1 MTHVNRTAMPRL
13 GATTTP
19 AAALLH
25 HRALP
30 PTGIVHLGLGNFH
43 RAHQAVHT
51 AAALAA
57 EEGPWGILGVAS
69 HSAAVADALRE
80 QDLRYTVLELS
91 PQRSRVVVPAVHT
104 GALVATR
111 EPDAVLEALAAPG
124 TRIVTLT
131 VTEHGY
137 TFSPRTG
144 ALDTD
149 HPGVRADLRGDGPP
163 RTTLGLI
170 VRGLQRRVRADAAPI
185 TVLSCDNL
193 MGNGHTTARLV
204 AEFVAALPGA
214 ERDELTPYLAGVAF
228 PNSMVD
234 RIVPATTDAYR
245 DAVAAQF
252 GVRDSVPVPAEPFSM
267 WVIEDSFAA
276 GRPAWERGG
285 ALFTADVGPYELL
298 KLRLLNGTHSLI
310 AYLGALDGRDTIPE
324 AIAQPAI
331 HRAAMSVLR
340 EEYLP
345 TVPVPAGVDVEE
357 YIEQLFTRFA
367 NSALRHRT
375 RQVGSDGSV
384 KLAQR
389 VPEPAL
395 AHLVAGRMPH
405 HLALTVAGYL
415 CCIAAPPGFDPG
427 PHAAAMTD
435 PARERL
441 APLASRP
448 TPEFVRA
455 ALATGLL
462 GEALAAHDAF
472 AARVTDLLTVLLHHD
487 VPTAIQEATA
497 PISSTQLPASR
508 GSQHPESGV
517 SAHRAAT

>member
-1 MTHVNRTAMPRL
+1 MTPPDSPGWLPAADSPGPLSAAVPLGRL
-13 GATTTP
+13 SAAATP
-19 AAALLH
+19 PAALLH
-25 HRALP
+25 QRALP

-57 EEGPWGILGVAS
+57 EDGPWGILGVAS

-91 PQRSRVVVPAVHT
+91 PGRTEAVVPAVHT
-104 GALVATR
+104 GALVASR
-111 EPDAVLEALAAPG
+111 EPEAVLDALAAPG

-137 TFSPRTG
+137 TFAPRTG
-144 ALDTD
+144 QLDLD
-149 HPGVRADLRGDGPP
+149 HAGVRADLRGDGPP

-170 VRGLQRRVRADAAPI
+170 VRGLQRRARAGAAPI

-193 MGNGHTTARLV
+193 MANGHTTARLV
-204 AEFVAALPGA
+204 GEFAAALPAA
-214 ERDELTPYLAGVAF
+214 ERDELASYLAGVAF

-245 DAVAAQF
+245 DLAAARL
-252 GVRDSVPVPAEPFSM
+252 GVRDAIPVPAEPFSM
-267 WVIEDSFAA
+267 WVIEDTFAA

-285 ALFTADVGPYELL
+285 VLFAADVGPYELL

-310 AYLGALDGRDTIPE
+310 AYLGALDGAATIPE
-324 AIAQPAI
+324 AVERPAV
-331 HRAAMSVLR
+331 HEAALRVLR
-340 EEYLP
+340 DEYLP
-345 TVPVPAGVDVEE
+345 TVTVPTDIDVAD
-357 YIEQLFTRFA
+357 YTRQLFSRWA
-367 NSALRHRT
+367 NSALGHRT
-375 RQVGSDGSV
+375 SQVGSDGSV

-395 AHLVAGRMPH
+395 VHLNAGRLPH

-415 CCIAAPPGFDPG
+415 CCVAPPEGFDPG

-435 PARERL
+435 PTGRRL
-441 APLASRP
+441 AALAGRP
-448 TPEFVRA
+448 VGEFVRA
-455 ALATGLL
+455 ALGTGLL
-462 GEALAAHDAF
+462 GTALAAHEAF
-472 AARVTDLLTVLLHHD
+472 TERVAELIGVLVSHGVGAAVR
-487 VPTAIQEATA
+487 EAADEAFSIDT
-497 PISSTQLPASR
+497 PAS
-508 GSQHPESGV
+508 
-517 SAHRAAT
+517 